1 MAELK
6 TYDEVTHELIEN
18 PDLENGYV
26 YLSRIQVG
34 MTEERYE
41 VMEGTV
47 EVYPPDGL
55 KRYYPP
61 EPIYEDCY
69 FYHKY
74 AEGEKST
81 PIPTPTPTSTPSPDE
96 VWDDMAKAYR
106 DGVNSI

>member
-1 MAELK
+1 MAEMK
-6 TYDEVTHELIEN
+6 TYDEETHELIEN

-26 YLSRIQVG
+26 YMSQIQVG
-34 MTEERYE
+34 MTEERSE

-47 EVYPPDGL
+47 EVFPPNGL

-74 AEGEKST
+74 AEGEKPT
-81 PIPTPTPTSTPSPDE
+81 PIPTPSSDE
-96 VWDDMAKAYR
+96 VWDEMAQAYR
-106 DGVNSI
+106 AGVNSI

>member
-1 MAELK
+1 MAEMK

-26 YLSRIQVG
+26 YPGQIQVG
-34 MTEERYE
+34 MTEERSE
-41 VMEGTV
+41 VMDGTV
-47 EVYPPDGL
+47 EVYPPNGL

-74 AEGEKST
+74 KDGEKSV
-81 PIPTPTPTSTPSPDE
+81 PTPSSDE
-96 VWDDMAKAYR
+96 VWDEMAEAYR
-106 DGVNSI
+106 AGVNSI

>member
-1 MAELK
+1 MAEMK
-6 TYDEVTHELIEN
+6 TYDEETHELIEN

-26 YLSRIQVG
+26 YMSQIQVG
-34 MTEERYE
+34 MTEERSE

-47 EVYPPDGL
+47 EVYPPNGL

-74 AEGEKST
+74 AEGEKPT
-81 PIPTPTPTSTPSPDE
+81 PISTPSPDE
-96 VWDDMAKAYR
+96 VWDEMAEAYR
-106 DGVNSI
+106 AGVNSI

>member
-1 MAELK
+1 MK
-6 TYDEVTHELIEN
+6 TYDEETHELIEN

-26 YLSRIQVG
+26 YPGQIQVG
-34 MTEERYE
+34 MTEERSE
-41 VMEGTV
+41 VMDGTV
-47 EVYPPDGL
+47 EVFPPNGL

-74 AEGEKST
+74 KDKEKPT
-81 PIPTPTPTSTPSPDE
+81 PIPTPSPDE

-106 DGVNSI
+106 AGVNSI

>member
-1 MAELK
+1 MAEMK
-6 TYDEVTHELIEN
+6 TYDEEIHELIEN

-26 YLSRIQVG
+26 YQSQIQVG
-34 MTEERYE
+34 MTEERSE

-47 EVYPPDGL
+47 EVFPPNGL

-74 AEGEKST
+74 KDGEK
-81 PIPTPTPTSTPSPDE
+81 PTSIPSSDE
-96 VWDDMAKAYR
+96 VWDEMAEAYR
-106 DGVNSI
+106 AGVNSI

>member
-1 MAELK
+1 MK
-6 TYDEVTHELIEN
+6 TYDEKTHELIEN

-26 YLSRIQVG
+26 YPGQIQVG
-34 MTEERYE
+34 MTEERSE

-47 EVYPPDGL
+47 EVYPPNGL

-74 AEGEKST
+74 AEGEK
-81 PIPTPTPTSTPSPDE
+81 PTDPSGLSQPVNTDAIYDE
-96 VWDDMAKAYR
+96 MAEAYR
-106 DGVNSI
+106 SGVNSI

>member
-18 PDLENGYV
+18 PDLENGYI
-26 YLSRIQVG
+26 YLSQIQVG
-34 MTEERYE
+34 MTEERSE

-47 EVYPPDGL
+47 EVYPPNGL

-74 AEGEKST
+74 AEGEKPT
-81 PIPTPTPTSTPSPDE
+81 PIPIPIPSSDE
-96 VWDDMAKAYR
+96 VWDEMAEAYR
-106 DGVNSI
+106 AGVNSI

>member
-6 TYDEVTHELIEN
+6 TYDEVTHEEIKD

-26 YLSRIQVG
+26 YLSKIQVG

-74 AEGEKST
+74 AEGEK
-81 PIPTPTPTSTPSPDE
+81 PTPTSTPTPSPDQ

>member
-6 TYDEVTHELIEN
+6 TYDEVTHEEIKD

-26 YLSRIQVG
+26 YLSKIQVG
-34 MTEERYE
+34 MTEERSE

-47 EVYPPDGL
+47 KVYPPDGL
-55 KRYYPP
+55 KHYYPP

-74 AEGEKST
+74 AEREK
-81 PIPTPTPTSTPSPDE
+81 PTPTPTSTPSPDE

>member
-1 MAELK
+1 MK
-6 TYDEVTHELIEN
+6 TYDEETHELIEN

-26 YLSRIQVG
+26 YPGQIQVG
-34 MTEERYE
+34 MTEERSE
-41 VMEGTV
+41 VMDGTV
-47 EVYPPDGL
+47 EVFPPNGL

-69 FYHKY
+69 FYRKY
-74 AEGEKST
+74 AEREK
-81 PIPTPTPTSTPSPDE
+81 PTPTPTSTPSPDE